1 MKKLPRRQFLSKST
15 LALGGIGVGAS
26 LSTNLWANS
35 IGSNDAIN
43 IGVVGIG
50 WKGGDHC
57 KDFFRAKGARV
68 TAICDVDQLHLDEE
82 VQRFKERGQ
91 SVKTYRDVRDLLDDK
106 EIDAVVIAT
115 PNHWHALMTIWALQ
129 AGKDVYVEKP
139 VSHDIWEGQRMLEAG
154 KKYGRI
160 VQAGTQARSNQSYDE
175 AIEYLRAGNLGAVK
189 WVHGIDYKKRTSM
202 GRVSGP
208 QAIPPSVD
216 YDLFQGPAPLEPLMR
231 KKLHYDWHWQW
242 STGNGDIG
250 NIGAHIVDN
259 LRRIMGDHRQPKRV
273 MSGGGRFLYEDDGE
287 TPNELLAYLD
297 YGDFPVFAEIRNLP
311 FKPGADYMDNVRGTR
326 NGVIIHCESGYL
338 VFGFGGVSA
347 YSNKGKRITSFSG
360 ESVKAHIDNFIAA
373 VRNRD
378 SKTLNC
384 PLEIGVQGAE
394 VCHLANLSYRSG
406 FPASWNTIK
415 ERMGEG
421 PAVDAVVDG
430 IRGNLER
437 NKIDSDNHP
446 LTLGSWVSLDAQGS
460 RLTVKDSRSDLVAQE
475 LFKPRNYREPFVLS

>member
-1 MKKLPRRQFLSKST
+1 MIPRRQFLSKST
-15 LALGGIGVGAS
+15 LALGGIS
-26 LSTNLWANS
+26 LGSSFSTKLWANS
-35 IGSNDAIN
+35 IGSNDAISVGI
-43 IGVVGIG
+43 IGVG

-57 KDFFRAKGARV
+57 KDFFGAKGARV

-91 SVKTYRDVRDLLDDK
+91 SVKTYRDARNLLDDQ

-115 PNHWHALMTIWALQ
+115 PNHWHALMTQWSLQ

-139 VSHDIWEGQRMLEAG
+139 VSHDIWEGRRMQEAG
-154 KKYGRI
+154 NKYGRI
-160 VQAGTQARSNQSYDE
+160 VQSGTQARSNKSYDE
-175 AIEYLRAGNLGAVK
+175 AIEYLRAGNLGAVR
-189 WVHGIDYKKRTSM
+189 WVHGIDYKFRASLGK
-202 GRVSGP
+202 VSGP
-208 QAIPPSVD
+208 QPIPPTVD

-242 STGNGDIG
+242 NTGNGDIG

-273 MSGGGRFLYEDDGE
+273 MSLGGRFLYEDDGE
-287 TPNELLAYLD
+287 TPNELLVYLD
-297 YGDFPVFAEIRNLP
+297 YEDFPVFAEIRNLP

-360 ESVKAHIDNFIAA
+360 ESVKAHIDNFITA
-373 VRNRD
+373 VRNQD

-394 VCHLANLSYRSG
+394 VCHLANLSHRSG
-406 FPASWNTIK
+406 FPASWSTIR

-421 PAVDAVVDG
+421 AAVDAVVDG
-430 IRGNLER
+430 IRENLER
-437 NKIDSDNHP
+437 NKIDLDNHP
-446 LTLGSWVSLDAQGS
+446 LTLGSWVSLEAQAS
-460 RLTVKDSRSDLVAQE
+460 RLIVEDPRSDLVAQA
-475 LFKPRNYREPFVLS
+475 LFKPRNYREPFVVS